1 MVVVLFCRRR
11 RKPQICADCYSS
23 SNLFYTPRQ
32 TKSITLKSNLMPVQ
46 HSKFL
51 EAYEAAPSRP
61 RDNELAQFSQIASSC
76 YIGLKSVVPDLLV
89 KSARLKAPRRASIDI
104 NAPASD
110 DFLLNRSG
118 RTYEVVPS
126 LVFVRPS
133 SANNVVRNRVAAAH
147 KAAADAAEAAVTRR
161 FFQRA
166 DLQALPGM
174 RVDGVSAALRVAV
187 AHPGDSNIILTT
199 PASLPDSSTES

>member
-1 MVVVLFCRRR
+1 
-11 RKPQICADCYSS
+11 
-23 SNLFYTPRQ
+23 
-32 TKSITLKSNLMPVQ
+32 MPAQ

-61 RDNELAQFSQIASSC
+61 RDHELAQFSQSASSC

-104 NAPASD
+104 NAPAPD

-133 SANNVVRNRVAAAH
+133 SANNVVRNKVAAAN

-166 DLQALPGM
+166 DLQVLPGM
-174 RVDGVSAALRVAV
+174 RVDGVSAALHVAV
-187 AHPGDSNIILTT
+187 TVANRSRF
-199 PASLPDSSTES
+199 